1 MDFRTKI
8 NITKE
13 SKSIDYNSNVVLFG
27 SCFIENIEKYFK
39 YFKFQYTSNPHGI
52 IFHPKAIEKSV
63 SDCVNNIEYKKSD
76 LFYHDEL
83 WLSFNHHSKFSS
95 LSSSEILTAINSN
108 INKTHK
114 ALNSASHVLI
124 TLGTAWVYRFEEKEM
139 LVSNCHKIPQKQ
151 FNKELL
157 SIAQITESLGKIIS
171 QIKQVNSNAII
182 LFTVSPIRHLKDGVV
197 ENTLSKA
204 HLLSAIHQIVDKK
217 NTFYFPSYEIM
228 MDDLRDYRF
237 YNNNMLHPNETAI
250 EYIWEIFKESWVN
263 EKSYPLMK
271 EINSIQKSLQHKPF
285 RKDSKK
291 HQLFLQQ
298 LKTKIELITSKYSH
312 IKFKKK
318 EV

>member
-8 NITKE
+8 NIDKE
-13 SKSIDYNSNVVLFG
+13 SNPIDYDSNIVLFG
-27 SCFIENIEKYFK
+27 SCFVENMEKHLN
-39 YFKFQYTSNPHGI
+39 YFKFQNTSNSHGI
-52 IFHPKAIEKSV
+52 LFHPKAIEKAV
-63 SDCVNNIEYKKSD
+63 LECVNNTVYKKTD
-76 LFYHDEL
+76 LFYHNEF

-95 LSSSEILTAINSN
+95 LSSNEILTTVNSD

-114 ALNSASHVLI
+114 ALNTASHVLI
-124 TLGTAWVYRFEEKEM
+124 TLGTAWVYQFEEKKI
-139 LVSNCHKIPQKQ
+139 LVANCHKIPQKK
-151 FNKELL
+151 FKKELL

-171 QIKQVNSNAII
+171 LIKQVNLNATI
-182 LFTVSPIRHLKDGVV
+182 LFTVSPIRHLKDGIV

-204 HLLSAIHQIVDKK
+204 HLISAIHQIVDKK

-237 YNNNMLHPNETAI
+237 YKNDMLHPNKTATN
-250 EYIWEIFKESWVN
+250 YIWEIFKKTWIN

-271 EINSIQKSLQHKPF
+271 EINSIQKSLQHRPF

-298 LKTKIELITSKYSH
+298 LMNKIELITSKNPH

>member
-8 NITKE
+8 NITKV
-13 SKSIDYNSNVVLFG
+13 SKSIDYNSNIVLFG
-27 SCFIENIEKYFK
+27 SCFIENMEKHLK
-39 YFKFQYTSNPHGI
+39 YFKFQNTSNPHGI
-52 IFHPKAIEKSV
+52 IFHPKAIEKAV
-63 SDCVNNIEYKKSD
+63 YECVNNKEYKKSD
-76 LFYHDEL
+76 LFFHDEF

-95 LSSSEILTAINSN
+95 LSSNEILTSINSN
-108 INKTHK
+108 ITKTHK

-124 TLGTAWVYRFEEKEM
+124 TLGTAWVYKFEEKEM
-139 LVSNCHKIPQKQ
+139 LVANCHKIPQKQ

-157 SIAQITESLGKIIS
+157 SIDQIVESLNKIIS
-171 QIKQVNSNAII
+171 LIKYVNSNATI
-182 LFTVSPIRHLKDGVV
+182 LFTVSPIRHLKDGFI
-197 ENTLSKA
+197 ENTLSKS
-204 HLLSAIHQIVDKK
+204 HLLTAIHQIVDNK

-237 YNNNMLHPNETAI
+237 YKNDMLHPNETAI
-250 EYIWEIFKESWVN
+250 EYIWEIFKETWIS
-263 EKSYPLMK
+263 EKTYPLMK

-285 RKDSKK
+285 RKGSKK

-298 LKTKIELITSKYSH
+298 LKNKIDLITTKYPH

>member
-13 SKSIDYNSNVVLFG
+13 SKSIDYNSNIVLFG
-27 SCFIENIEKYFK
+27 SCFIENMEKHLK
-39 YFKFQYTSNPHGI
+39 YFKFQNTSNPHGI
-52 IFHPKAIEKSV
+52 IFHPKAIEKAV
-63 SDCVNNIEYKKSD
+63 YECVNNKEYKKSD
-76 LFYHDEL
+76 LFYHDEF

-95 LSSSEILTAINSN
+95 FSSNEILTSINSN
-108 INKTHK
+108 ISKTHK
-114 ALNSASHVLI
+114 ALNLASHVLI
-124 TLGTAWVYRFEEKEM
+124 TLGTAWVYRFEKKEI
-139 LVSNCHKIPQKQ
+139 LVANCHKIPQKQ

-157 SIAQITESLGKIIS
+157 SIDQIVESLNKIIS
-171 QIKQVNSNAII
+171 LIKQINSNTTL
-182 LFTVSPIRHLKDGVV
+182 LFTVSPIRHLKDGFI
-197 ENTLSKA
+197 ENALSKA
-204 HLLSAIHQIVDKK
+204 HLLSAIHQIVDNK

-237 YNNNMLHPNETAI
+237 YKNDMLHPNETAI
-250 EYIWEIFKESWVN
+250 EYIWEIFKETWIS
-263 EKSYPLMK
+263 EKTYPLMK

-285 RKDSKK
+285 RKGSKK

-298 LKTKIELITSKYSH
+298 LKNKIELITTKYPH